1 MGNLWHSRI
10 RVDKGVENVLVC
22 DAVIQ
27 AMGEGRGSFIA
38 GPSIAYTFMS
48 KYLRRCLMV
57 IFSKFSPTSA
67 GLICQRSLDTK
78 LPALGNTQ
86 TLKYLIRS
94 PLKSVP
100 APYNMS
106 SLHQTKV

>member
-1 MGNLWHSRI
+1 
-10 RVDKGVENVLVC
+10 
-22 DAVIQ
+22 
-27 AMGEGRGSFIA
+27 
-38 GPSIAYTFMS
+38 
-48 KYLRRCLMV
+48 MV

-86 TLKYLIRS
+86 TLKCLIRS

-100 APYNMS
+100 APVGENLPTVWVFPWTVFTIKPHIDTIYP
-106 SLHQTKV
+106 LYTKLKFESDKGRGECVCVCVCVRVCVCVGGGGGG